1 MTTDSTGLIGQ
12 LPDPAAYVLATTIFL
27 GRVCTVTLAATLAA
41 RTQRRL
47 FWEQRGHVAETIPAD
62 AAVLVID
69 DDAQLVQSFATL
81 QKD

>member
-1 MTTDSTGLIGQ
+1 L
-12 LPDPAAYVLATTIFL
+12 
-27 GRVCTVTLAATLAA
+27 
-41 RTQRRL
+41 
-47 FWEQRGHVAETIPAD
+47 AETIPAD

>member
-27 GRVCTVTLAATLAA
+27 GRVCTVTLAATASEL
-41 RTQRRL
+41 TRL
-47 FWEQRGHVAETIPAD
+47 DRD
-62 AAVLVID
+62 VLVID